1 MRKDSVNRSNSSSNL
16 SGSNRANSSNRLN
29 SSSGSNHL
37 SGLRGSN
44 GLSGLSC
51 FFEWYPVFLREM
63 LMFRR
68 KLMKLGYLFSAMVVP
83 IIYLV
88 TFGLGLGRNV
98 QIQGSDY
105 LTYLLPGLVAMS
117 SMNNSYT
124 WVASALNL
132 NRLYFKTFQVFVQAP
147 IRPSSIMIG
156 EVLAGMVKG
165 LFASALILIV
175 GFIVSRDLSITPLF
189 VVTLLLNCF
198 LFACLGVIV
207 GMITK
212 SHEDTSTYNNFFILP
227 MAFFSGTFFPVDRM
241 PELLKYLV
249 YMLPLTHTNIV
260 IRQTIPD
267 AAGLLSLGV
276 LAAYALAF
284 FIAGSRLISN
294 YSE

>member
-1 MRKDSVNRSNSSSNL
+1 
-16 SGSNRANSSNRLN
+16 
-29 SSSGSNHL
+29 
-37 SGLRGSN
+37 
-44 GLSGLSC
+44 
-51 FFEWYPVFLREM
+51 M

-124 WVASALNL
+124 WVASALNM

-147 IRPSSIMIG
+147 ISSSSIMIG

-165 LFASALILIV
+165 LFASGLIMIV
-175 GFIVSRDLSITPLF
+175 GFVMSRDFSITPLF
-189 VVTLLLNCF
+189 ILTLLLNCF
-198 LFACLGVIV
+198 LFASLGVIV

-241 PELLKYLV
+241 PDFLKWLV
-249 YMLPLTHTNIV
+249 YVFPLTHTNIV
-260 IRQTIPD
+260 IRKSLPD
-267 AAGLLSLGV
+267 VEALVSLSILTLYAIVFFLVGL
-276 LAAYALAF
+276 Y
-284 FIAGSRLISN
+284 LIRN